1 MSSWLRRILAHH
13 QAFFVFALLSA
24 CSKEDPRE
32 RPLEVLVSAEA
43 ETLDPRLSTDTTSV
57 RTTRLLHAGLFR
69 LDPDTLLP
77 IPYAAA
83 SYTWQDALTLE
94 ITLRE
99 NVKFASGAA
108 FESEDV
114 KASLLAYQGPL
125 SRHRRVVDQI
135 ARIDIIDS
143 KHVAIVLK
151 GPHATLLSDLEVPIL
166 RRDQAA
172 HAPVSGLDTL
182 DGLGPYALSAS
193 ETSRGQLTLR
203 PRDFGAFPKPAHAI
217 VIRTVR
223 DENARALRIRAGVA
237 DVAVNA
243 VSPTLLPSL
252 SGTAARPAANLTYM
266 LVRDSERL
274 PYAIR
279 HALSL
284 AIDRARITRTYFAG
298 YAEPAQS
305 LIPSV
310 HWAHVDSS
318 AFYTYNQE
326 AARSVLAGAG
336 YRTDL
341 TDPRLHL
348 SLHTSTDRL
357 RMSIARFLKQELH
370 HVGIELEL
378 VPLELGS
385 MIARLTEG
393 AFELAI
399 LQIPELTEPNAFRT
413 FLHSSS
419 MPPLGSNRGRANN
432 PALDKLLDEGSQTKD
447 SQARKRIYGALEAEI
462 ERTLPMIP
470 LWHEQWVTVTSERA
484 RAFSPSAEGRW
495 LSLAA
500 VP

>member
-1 MSSWLRRILAHH
+1 MSFWLRRILPHH
-13 QAFFVFALLSA
+13 QAFFALGLLSA
-24 CSKEDPRE
+24 CSKEDIRE

-57 RTTRLLHAGLFR
+57 RTTRLLHAGLMR
-69 LDPDTLLP
+69 LDPDTLHA
-77 IPYAAA
+77 IPYAAT
-83 SYTWQDALTLE
+83 SYAWRDEKTLAVA
-94 ITLRE
+94 LRE
-99 NVKFASGAA
+99 DLKFASGAA
-108 FESEDV
+108 FEAEDV

-135 ARIDIIDS
+135 ARIEIIDRT
-143 KHVAIVLK
+143 HVVIVLK

-166 RRDQAA
+166 RRDQAER
-172 HAPVSGLDTL
+172 APVTGLEGL
-182 DGLGPYALSAS
+182 DGLGPYALSAG
-193 ETSRGQLTLR
+193 ETSRGQITLR
-203 PRDFGAFPKPAHAI
+203 PRDFGALPKPAHAI

-223 DENARALRIRAGVA
+223 DENARALRIRAA

-266 LVRDSERL
+266 LVRESERL

-284 AIDRARITRTYFAG
+284 AIDRARITQTYFAG
-298 YAEPAQS
+298 YAEPAKS
-305 LIPSV
+305 LIPSA
-310 HWAHVDSS
+310 HWAHAPES

-326 AARSVLAGAG
+326 AARAILADAG
-336 YRTDL
+336 YKTDL
-341 TDPRLHL
+341 TDPRLRL

-370 HVGIELEL
+370 LVGIELEL

-413 FLHSSS
+413 FLHSGS

-432 PALDKLLDEGSQTKD
+432 PALDKLLDEGSQIKD
-447 SQARKRIYGALEAEI
+447 EAARKRIYSAMEAEV
-462 ERTLPMIP
+462 EKTLPIIP

-484 RAFSPSAEGRW
+484 RAFTPSAEGRW
-495 LSLAA
+495 LSLAT

>member
-1 MSSWLRRILAHH
+1 
-13 QAFFVFALLSA
+13 
-24 CSKEDPRE
+24 
-32 RPLEVLVSAEA
+32 
-43 ETLDPRLSTDTTSV
+43 LSTDTTSV
-57 RTTRLLHAGLFR
+57 RTTRLLHAGLMR
-69 LDPDTLLP
+69 LDPDTLHAV
-77 IPYAAA
+77 PYAAA
-83 SYTWQDALTLE
+83 SYTWRDGATLE
-94 ITLRE
+94 VALRE
-99 NVKFASGAA
+99 DVKFASGAA
-108 FESEDV
+108 FEAEDV

-135 ARIDIIDS
+135 AQIEIVDRT
-143 KHVAIVLK
+143 HVVIVLK

-172 HAPVSGLDTL
+172 RAPVSGLEGL

-193 ETSRGQLTLR
+193 ETSRGQITLR
-203 PRDFGAFPKPAHAI
+203 PRDFGALPKPAHAI

-223 DENARALRIRAGVA
+223 DENARALRIRAGAA

-252 SGTAARPAANLTYM
+252 SGTASRPAANLTYM
-266 LVRDSERL
+266 LVRENERL

-284 AIDRARITRTYFAG
+284 AIDRDRITQTYFAG
-298 YAEPAQS
+298 YAEPAKS
-305 LIPSV
+305 LIPSA
-310 HWAHVDSS
+310 HWAHAPES
-318 AFYTYNQE
+318 AFYTYSQE
-326 AARSVLAGAG
+326 AARTLLTNAG
-336 YRTDL
+336 YQTDL
-341 TDPRLHL
+341 SDPRLHL

-357 RMSIARFLKQELH
+357 RMSIARFLKQELRM
-370 HVGIELEL
+370 VGIELEL

-413 FLHSSS
+413 FLHSGSI
-419 MPPLGSNRGRANN
+419 PPLGSNRGRANS
-432 PALDKLLDEGSQTKD
+432 PALDKLLDEGSQIKD
-447 SQARKRIYGALEAEI
+447 EATRKHIYSAMEAEV
-462 ERTLPMIP
+462 EKTLPIIP

-484 RAFSPSAEGRW
+484 RAFTPSAEGRW